1 MSTNTPKKR
10 PNPRAE
16 ARRAAEKRRR
26 LLLIVGGVAV
36 VLLAVGIAVAS
47 VGESSSR
54 ITVAD
59 VAGDVEVTGEPL
71 PLFEGDPTNDPAIG
85 MVAPIVEGE
94 SFAGDGRE
102 VGGASGPQ
110 LITFMASWC
119 PACDREMPDLT
130 AWLDDGRLPDE
141 VDLVAVSTFLDEGRP
156 NWPPDE
162 WFDGFGYTGP
172 VMVDDASSSISEAF
186 GLSGTPFWVAV
197 DADGEV
203 VWRTSGLIPMEQLDE
218 VAAQIA
224 AS

>member
-1 MSTNTPKKR
+1 MPTNTPKKR

-26 LLLIVGGVAV
+26 LLLLGGGIAI
-36 VLLAVGIAVAS
+36 VLLAVVIAVAS
-47 VGESSSR
+47 IGESASR
-54 ITVAD
+54 ITVED
-59 VAGDVEVTGEPL
+59 VAGDIEVAGEPL
-71 PLFEGDPTNDPAIG
+71 PLFAGDPVNDPAIG
-85 MVAPIVEGE
+85 LDAPVVEGR
-94 SFAGDGRE
+94 SFGGDERQ
-102 VGGASGPQ
+102 VGGGSGPQ
-110 LITFMASWC
+110 LIAFMASWC
-119 PACDREMPDLT
+119 PACEQEMPELT
-130 AWLDDGRLPDE
+130 AWLDEGRLPDE

-162 WFDGFGYTGP
+162 WFDEFGYPGP
-172 VMVDDASSSISEAF
+172 VMVDDASSTTSEAF

-224 AS
+224 TN